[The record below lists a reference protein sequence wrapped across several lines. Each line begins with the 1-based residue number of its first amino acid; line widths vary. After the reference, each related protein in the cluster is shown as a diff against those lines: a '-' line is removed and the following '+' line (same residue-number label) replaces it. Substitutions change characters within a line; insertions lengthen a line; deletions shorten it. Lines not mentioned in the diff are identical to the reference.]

1 MGISPRIL
9 KELWTLIKVC
19 RGTRSQAI
27 LSREEQNRITKQA
40 WVLIHAIR
48 GERSDPRKR
57 DTARKPRRNFLNRRR
72 DKRNS

>member
-57 DTARKPRRNFLNRRR
+57 NKRTRTFPIRGRN
-72 DKRNS
+72 KRNS